1 MFVGST
7 LISQEIPMSKF
18 FAIFAFAVAL
28 PMSNSAHAF
37 IKCDKV
43 EDAKKQKKCTKKM
56 TKSLA
61 KARKG
66 STAMMPSAIGEQ
78 FSYLDAAN
86 PLDTDDWFLGV
97 KSIGVKKIDN
107 INKNVAQIAGT
118 IRLANYA
125 AHLNATDKDA
135 AAELGGKLLPEL
147 MKLKESAPKVV
158 DDIKALASDPSAMI
172 KKNPKAAVKIPGALA
187 KAVTNAVSAV
197 ADLPGAI
204 GAIEPIAKGAA
215 GAAIEGAMDKAAGAV
230 EGATDAV
237 KDATEAVK

>member
-1 MFVGST
+1 
-7 LISQEIPMSKF
+7 MSKF

-37 IKCDKV
+37 IKCDTM
-43 EDAKKQKKCTKKM
+43 EDAKKQKKCNKEM
-56 TKSLA
+56 TKSVA

-107 INKNVAQIAGT
+107 INKDIAKIAGT
-118 IRLANYA
+118 IRLAKYA

-147 MKLKESAPKVV
+147 IKLKDSAPKVV
-158 DDIKALASDPSAMI
+158 DDITKLNASKLGKDPMEIAKIGKALVTAGFNAG
-172 KKNPKAAVKIPGALA
+172 KAVK
-187 KAVTNAVSAV
+187 
-197 ADLPGAI
+197 DLPGAI

-215 GAAIEGAMDKAAGAV
+215 GAAVEGAMDKAAGAV

-237 KDATEAVK
+237 KDAAEAVK

>member
-1 MFVGST
+1 
-7 LISQEIPMSKF
+7 MSKF

-28 PMSNSAHAF
+28 PMSNPAHAF

-43 EDAKKQKKCTKKM
+43 ENAKKQKKCTKKM

-61 KARKG
+61 KARKS
-66 STAMMPSAIGEQ
+66 STAMMPSAIGDQ

-86 PLDTDDWFLGV
+86 PLDTDDWYLGV
-97 KSIGVKKIDN
+97 NSIGVKKIDN
-107 INKNVAQIAGT
+107 INKNVAKIAGT
-118 IRLANYA
+118 IRLAKYA

-147 MKLKESAPKVV
+147 MKLKDSAPKVV
-158 DDIKALASDPSAMI
+158 EDIKKLASDPSALV
-172 KKNPKAAVKIPGALA
+172 KKNPKAALKIPGALA
-187 KAVTNAVSAV
+187 KAVTNAASAV
-197 ADLPGAI
+197 TDLPGAI

-215 GAAIEGAMDKAAGAV
+215 GAALESAVDKAAGAV